1 MSVGAVTLVVIGG
14 VGGFCYGRVGFASF
28 GSTKSELASMYYV
41 LGGIAV
47 LVVFAAVLRFCV
59 AMRSAK
65 KHDKLEHAGAPQA
78 PDAEEG
84 AQPSYSVEDAPQA
97 PEQGEQPSDFVVEGS
112 ESCFVFCSRQAE
124 PAAVRISTESPP
136 PPARRRRGSVS
147 GKGAREA

>member
-59 AMRSAK
+59 AMRSA
-65 KHDKLEHAGAPQA
+65 A
-78 PDAEEG
+78 
-84 AQPSYSVEDAPQA
+84 SRC
-97 PEQGEQPSDFVVEGS
+97 VVPR
-112 ESCFVFCSRQAE
+112 CSAM
-124 PAAVRISTESPP
+124 
-136 PPARRRRGSVS
+136 RRVAS
-147 GKGAREA
+147 